1 MTIIVEPVSSA
12 WNYTQLVS
20 AVKEWLHRNDLDA
33 RIPDFITL
41 AEDELNTD
49 LRMRLMEVDEQL
61 TLSAGANTVA
71 LPSRYLEPMFLEIV
85 YGDDQENERLTY
97 LSPEQMTLQ
106 DSNNVAVE
114 PEYWTING
122 ANIEFP
128 EPADREYTLR
138 FRMLR
143 GLDIANDSTNAVLAK
158 YRGLY
163 LYGALLQAAPYMRD
177 DSRMT
182 VWASMYANLLRK
194 ANNKEGRSK
203 SLTHLVMDDSI
214 IKSRSN
220 IFRG

>member
-1 MTIIVEPVSSA
+1 MTIIVESISSS
-12 WNYTQLVS
+12 WDYPQLV
-20 AVKEWLHRNDLDA
+20 ATVKDWLHRSDLDSQV
-33 RIPDFITL
+33 PDFITL

-49 LRMRLMEVDEQL
+49 LRMRLMEVDQ
-61 TLSAGANTVA
+61 TLILPAGMNTVEIPA
-71 LPSRYLEPMFLEIV
+71 RYLEPMFLEIV
-85 YGDDQENERLTY
+85 WGDTQENERLTY

-106 DSNNVAVE
+106 DSTGVAVE

-128 EPADREYTLR
+128 EPADQDYTLR

-143 GLDIANDSTNAVLAK
+143 GFDIANDGTNAVLAK

-177 DSRMT
+177 DPRIA
-182 VWASMYANLLRK
+182 VWGSMYTNLLRK
-194 ANNKEGRSK
+194 ANSKEARSK
-203 SLTHLVMDDSI
+203 SLTHMVMDDSL